1 MKTKWQYTGDKNMLD
16 YGGKN
21 YRQSGNRQF
30 QFVELTNMDEACGRD
45 NKGRPKYH
53 VSLRLVD
60 LNEIKPGVQ
69 QRAWEYCGLEL
80 PTSGDS
86 HETDTSLRDAMSAEA
101 CDSYGAHA
109 NLGQWSGNN
118 ARKLLRQAYREANAL
133 LQSDALESALD
144 KPVNKIGSTAREM
157 MKGDIFSAMKRG
169 VESGDPS
176 ARLMAKIYGVPQQ
189 IINDERPADFLPY
202 LFGYMAGLNG
212 QDKETDP
219 DTAKE
224 YFRGYERGVNVR
236 AGNCP
241 APGWIKQEPQA
252 LQAS

>member
-1 MKTKWQYTGDKNMLD
+1 MKTKWQYTGDINMLD

-30 QFVELTNMDEACGRD
+30 QFVELINMDDACGRD
-45 NKGRPKYH
+45 NEGKPKYH
-53 VSLRLVD
+53 VELRMVD
-60 LNEIKPGVQ
+60 LDAIPKKEQENAMKS
-69 QRAWEYCGLEL
+69 CGYPYPE
-80 PTSGDS
+80 DI
-86 HETDTSLRDAMSAEA
+86 TDITLAEM
-101 CDSYGAHA
+101 CDSYGVHA
-109 NLGQWSGNN
+109 SLGQWEGNN

-133 LQSDALESALD
+133 LQSDALESALE

-157 MKGDIFSAMKRG
+157 MKGDIFSAMQRG

-176 ARLMAKIYGVPQQ
+176 TRIMAKMYGVPQQ
-189 IINDERPADFLPY
+189 TIDDVRPDDFLPY

-241 APGWIKQEPQA
+241 APGWVKQEVKPLLHNQQPA
-252 LQAS
+252 